1 LNQGLDDAINKI
13 SWSQDANTYRVVFL
27 VGDAP
32 PHMDYQDDV
41 KYPTTVAAAAAKG
54 IVVNTIQCGAMRET
68 VKPWQEIAALGH
80 GRYFTVDQAGSAV
93 AIDTPF
99 DAKMATLSAEL
110 DATRLYYGSADE
122 QKAMTGKLEASARL
136 RSAASPAAQ
145 ARRGEFNASAAGAS
159 NFLGGKDLVDD
170 VASGRVELDR
180 VPAAELP
187 PSIAALP
194 RAEQEVVV
202 GGAATKRQDLQRQ
215 IAELAKERDAF
226 IKQKLG
232 ETGRAAGSLDQKI
245 YDAVREQAAPVGLEY
260 DGGPK
265 F

>member
-1 LNQGLDDAINKI
+1 
-13 SWSQDANTYRVVFL
+13 
-27 VGDAP
+27 
-32 PHMDYQDDV
+32 
-41 KYPTTVAAAAAKG
+41 
-54 IVVNTIQCGAMRET
+54 
-68 VKPWQEIAALGH
+68 
-80 GRYFTVDQAGSAV
+80 
-93 AIDTPF
+93 
-99 DAKMATLSAEL
+99 
-110 DATRLYYGSADE
+110 
-122 QKAMTGKLEASARL
+122 
-136 RSAASPAAQ
+136 
-145 ARRGEFNASAAGAS
+145 
-159 NFLGGKDLVDD
+159 
-170 VASGRVELDR
+170 

-226 IKQKLG
+226 IKQKLD